1 MGKYRIITRCE
12 KTLLTNFEKSMLVN
26 KQSKA
31 KKNPGCRVCGN
42 STFISTSYLD
52 VDNKYSLELYK

>member
-1 MGKYRIITRCE
+1 MWKDTPNEFWEKYASEQAKQGK
-12 KTLLTNFEKSMLVN
+12 KK
-26 KQSKA
+26 

>member
-1 MGKYRIITRCE
+1 MIKKNGLMGKYRIITRCE

-31 KKNPGCRVCGN
+31 KKKKK
-42 STFISTSYLD
+42 TQD
-52 VDNKYSLELYK
+52 VEYVAIAHSFLHLT